1 MSTAWA
7 GQGRT
12 VDDQQR
18 TGDAWPLWIGLAGGA
33 LCLVGFVSGL
43 LMVDRTTGCG
53 SAGGCQRPDLYLG
66 SAVTALSLALGILLV
81 LVLVVLERLR
91 VLAAR

>member
-1 MSTAWA
+1 MSTAGA

-18 TGDAWPLWIGLAGGA
+18 TGDAWPLWVGLAGGA

-91 VLAAR
+91 VLASR

>member
-1 MSTAWA
+1 MSTAGA
-7 GQGRT
+7 GQGPG
-12 VDDQQR
+12 VDEQEHA
-18 TGDAWPLWIGLAGGA
+18 GDAWLLWVGLVGGA
-33 LCLVGFVSGL
+33 LCLVGLVSGL

-66 SAVTALSLALGILLV
+66 IAVTALSVVLGILLL

-91 VLAAR
+91 VLASR